1 MRKVYVIPPVVGLL
15 VFIAFYWNFAQ
26 GAALRAHE
34 QELRDAEERKTRLIA
49 QAEQKKKAVED
60 AIAAQQKRQ
69 AERDAAA
76 KKKDAEDA
84 ARQALMDKRNQA
96 FEDVNKRLRPQLDRL
111 KTDAEDIKSDI
122 AQLEL
127 QKKQYVDEETF
138 LRTFVNKAQ
147 DNVKTYQDMLAR
159 IAAADKAHAEAE
171 AAAAKAKKNS

>member
-84 ARQALMDKRNQA
+84 ARAALMDKRNQA

-111 KTDAEDIKSDI
+111 KTDAEDIKADI